1 LFHIELVEIYQ
12 PITSELR
19 QAQFDKFSL
28 TSATR

>member
-19 QAQFDKFSL
+19 
-28 TSATR
+28 